1 MRRLQRAD
9 LCVYS
14 LVMERKLQF
23 ALGEYYHVYSRG
35 VEKRNIFHSDA
46 DKARFIKLLFLA
58 NNTNQFIFR
67 DIEHLPL
74 KDIDRGD
81 GIVAI
86 GAYCLMPNHFHILIK
101 QTTENGLSMFMQK
114 LTTGYSMYFNRKH
127 DRVGP
132 LFQSRFKA
140 EHVNED
146 GYLKY
151 LFAYIHL
158 NSIKLIEPRWREEG
172 INNTYKAKQFLKDYK
187 YSSYQDYTN
196 NTREEA
202 LILSRSEFPEYFE
215 SMVNHAE
222 FINELLK
229 PNNRENDT

>member
-1 MRRLQRAD
+1 
-9 LCVYS
+9 
-14 LVMERKLQF
+14 MERKLQF
-23 ALGEYYHVYSRG
+23 AVGEYYHVYSRG
-35 VEKRNIFHSDA
+35 VEKRNIFHSDF
-46 DKARFIKLLFLA
+46 DRTRFIKLLFLA

-74 KDIDRGD
+74 SNIDRGD
-81 GIVAI
+81 GMIAI

-101 QTTENGLSMFMQK
+101 QTLKNGLSLFMQT

-146 GYLKY
+146 SYLKY

-158 NSIKLIEPRWREEG
+158 NPIKLIEPKWREEG
-172 INNTYKAKQFLKDYK
+172 INDTNKTKKFLTDYK
-187 YSSYQDYTN
+187 YSSYQDYIGK
-196 NTREEA
+196 TREES
-202 LILSRSEFPEYFE
+202 LILSRNEFPEYFSSTSNYE
-215 SMVNHAE
+215 G
-222 FINELLK
+222 FINEILRS
-229 PNNRENDT
+229 NTEDNT

>member
-1 MRRLQRAD
+1 
-9 LCVYS
+9 
-14 LVMERKLQF
+14 MERKLQF
-23 ALGEYYHVYSRG
+23 AVGEYYHVYSRG
-35 VEKRNIFHSDA
+35 VEKRNIFRSDS
-46 DKARFIKLLFLA
+46 DRTRFVKLLFLA

-67 DIEHLPL
+67 DVEYLSL

-86 GAYCLMPNHFHILIK
+86 GAYCLMPNHFHILVK
-101 QTTENGLSMFMQK
+101 QITENGLSIFMQK

-140 EHVNED
+140 EHVKED
-146 GYLKY
+146 SYLKY

-158 NSIKLIEPRWREEG
+158 NPIKLIEPKWREDG
-172 INNTYKAKQFLKDYK
+172 INDTQRAKQFLKDYK

-196 NTREEA
+196 NDREEA
-202 LILSRSEFPEYFE
+202 LILSKNEFPEYFE
-215 SMVNHAE
+215 SMINHAD
-222 FINELLK
+222 FVNELLK
-229 PNNRENDT
+229 PNNQAYATRKNNT

>member
-1 MRRLQRAD
+1 MYHLT
-9 LCVYS
+9 
-14 LVMERKLQF
+14 MERKLQF
-23 ALGEYYHVYSRG
+23 GVGEYYHVYSRG

-46 DKARFIKLLFLA
+46 DRMRFIKLLFLA

-67 DIEHLPL
+67 DIEHLSL

-81 GIVAI
+81 EIIAI

-101 QTTENGLSMFMQK
+101 QTTENGLSVFMQK

-140 EHVNED
+140 EHVDED
-146 GYLKY
+146 SYLKY

-158 NSIKLIEPRWREEG
+158 NPIKLIEPMWREEG
-172 INNTYKAKQFLKDYK
+172 VNDTHRAKQFLKDYK

-196 NTREEA
+196 NAREEA
-202 LILSRSEFPEYFE
+202 LILSKNEFPEYFE
-215 SMVNHAE
+215 SMINHTE
-222 FINELLK
+222 FINEVLK
-229 PNNRENDT
+229 LKENNT

>member
-1 MRRLQRAD
+1 
-9 LCVYS
+9 
-14 LVMERKLQF
+14 MERKLQF
-23 ALGEYYHVYSRG
+23 GVGEYYHVYSRG

-46 DKARFIKLLFLA
+46 DRMRFIKLLFLA

-67 DIEHLPL
+67 DIEHLSL

-81 GIVAI
+81 EIIAI

-101 QTTENGLSMFMQK
+101 QTTENGLSVFMQK

-140 EHVNED
+140 EHVDED

-158 NSIKLIEPRWREEG
+158 NPIKLIEPTWKEEG
-172 INNTYKAKQFLKDYK
+172 INDIDRAKQFLKNYK

-196 NTREEA
+196 KIREES
-202 LILSRSEFPEYFE
+202 LILDKNEFPKYFE
-215 SMVNHAE
+215 SMINHTE
-222 FINELLK
+222 FINEVLK
-229 PNNRENDT
+229 LKENNT